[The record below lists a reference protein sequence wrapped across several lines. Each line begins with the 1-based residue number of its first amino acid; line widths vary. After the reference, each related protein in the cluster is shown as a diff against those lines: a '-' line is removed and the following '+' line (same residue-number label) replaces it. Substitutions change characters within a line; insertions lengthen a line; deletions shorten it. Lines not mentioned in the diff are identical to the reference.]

1 MTLLERAVCGKAV
14 SMMRYE
20 QTINM
25 RIGIDARMMG
35 AENTRGIGRYIE
47 EMIHAMLEFLHED
60 ETLVLFERAPENSPI
75 QNERVEH
82 VQADMPWY
90 GWQEQIQL
98 PKIIQSA
105 HIDILWVPHWN
116 IPIGYRGPLVV
127 TIHDLLLINQKHSTK
142 ISTRHPIFFYVKYL
156 AFRIV
161 LYFATKKANRL
172 FPPTET
178 IREEI
183 MYFSPETKTKLTV
196 TGEGL
201 GHIAPSAKRLFD
213 EPYLLYVGSAYPH
226 KRLDLALSAW
236 QEISQKH
243 PSLHFLI
250 AGEKDLFMKRYMERV
265 KNQSLSHIHFL
276 DAISDAELAAYMS
289 HAEGLVFP
297 SEYEG
302 FGLPPLEALLC
313 GTPAVVADI
322 PVMKE
327 VLPKEG
333 VFFFHKGNVNDMIRM
348 IESVLLHGQNE
359 EEMQRAA
366 HEIRQRHTWHKAA
379 SCVLTAMRGL
389 LKKEDVHDEKKGKT
403 RRDADMEKD
412 ERQSRTGTPA

>member
-1 MTLLERAVCGKAV
+1 
-14 SMMRYE
+14 
-20 QTINM
+20 M

-47 EMIHAMLEFLHED
+47 EMIRAMLGFLHED
-60 ETLVLFERAPENSPI
+60 KTLVLFERAPERSPI

-82 VQADMPWY
+82 IQADIPWY
-90 GWQEQIQL
+90 GWQEQTKL
-98 PKIIQSA
+98 PNIIRSA

-116 IPIGYRGPLVV
+116 IPIRYRGPLIV
-127 TIHDLLLINQKHSTK
+127 TIHDLLLISQKHSAK

-161 LYFATKKANRL
+161 LYFAMKKAGRL
-172 FPPTET
+172 LPPTET
-178 IREEI
+178 MRAEI
-183 MYFSPETKTKLTV
+183 EHFSPATKIKLTV

-201 GHIAPSAKRLFD
+201 GHIVPSQERLFN

-236 QEISQKH
+236 QEISKTH

-250 AGEKDLFMKRYMERV
+250 AGEKDVFMKRYVEQV
-265 KNQSLSHIHFL
+265 KDQSLPHIHFL
-276 DAISDAELAAYMS
+276 DAISDAELASYLSYAK
-289 HAEGLVFP
+289 GFVFP

-302 FGLPPLEALLC
+302 FGLPPLEAILC
-313 GTPAVVADI
+313 GTPAVVTDI

-327 VLPKEG
+327 VLPKKG
-333 VFFFHKGNVNDMIRM
+333 VFFFHKEDVNAM
-348 IESVLLHGQNE
+348 IEAIESMLLHGQNE

-366 HEIRQRHTWHKAA
+366 HEIRQRHTWHHAA
-379 SCVLTAMRGL
+379 DRALTSMRDL

-403 RRDADMEKD
+403 RRDTDMEKD
-412 ERQSRTGTPA
+412 ERQSRTGTSA